1 MALEFSSEIDEAAAL
16 ARRCAG
22 PVAAG
27 ESVKG
32 LIRRVAMRT
41 GLPPGRVKGIWY
53 REARQIRAEEMD
65 ALRRRARLA
74 RQEEDEARGEYR
86 SLAERLARIETLLDS
101 FMAHSR
107 GPDGAARCA
116 MDRGVDRPLD

>member
-1 MALEFSSEIDEAAAL
+1 MALEFSSELDEAAAL

-27 ESVKG
+27 DSVKG
-32 LIRRVAMRT
+32 LIRRAAMRT
-41 GLPPGRVKGIWY
+41 GLSAGRVKTIWY

-86 SLAERLARIETLLDS
+86 EFAERLARIEALLGALVADP
-101 FMAHSR
+101 R
-107 GPDGAARCA
+107 GASGDAQREMGIGEA
-116 MDRGVDRPLD
+116 RPLD